1 MEKTKEKLTSFY
13 KKNRLIIFSLILM
26 LVSLSAM
33 ILVGKAEKKAEKET
47 RIPLPSQEAA
57 ISPTAIPIRLRFFA
71 EEEPVLKPA
80 ATFSLAIIPDSPLLL
95 SVYRLEVLFDPQIL
109 SVAKVSGGSFFKN
122 PTILR
127 QQIDNKQ
134 GRLDFSA
141 GINIEK
147 ENVNNKLPSREPL
160 AIIDFL
166 VNPLLPKD
174 LSSTTISL
182 GEKTMLYLGG
192 EIENLNREEKTIFVN
207 LEAKR

>member
-1 MEKTKEKLTSFY
+1 
-13 KKNRLIIFSLILM
+13 
-26 LVSLSAM
+26 
-33 ILVGKAEKKAEKET
+33 VGKAEKKAEKET

-95 SVYRLEVLFDPQIL
+95 SVYRLEVLFDPQVL
-109 SVAKVSGGSFFKN
+109 SVAKVSEGSFFKN

-147 ENVNNKLPSREPL
+147 EALNDKLPSREPL

-174 LSSTTISL
+174 LSSTTISF